1 MNKKDFTAKLEANQ
15 AATKRWHSR
24 LVRATNAL
32 TKLAKQRQRLLAAPK
47 PTARPKPVMAKV
59 LEDVITQPDPV
70 IEAKA
75 ELVQAVYDRLGELA
89 SSTAQKDDLKIPTI
103 LARAAEPQL
112 VDKLKA
118 SRPPVDKTAM
128 PLTGREA
135 EAFLKAKSAEVTKRR
150 QKRKLA

>member
-1 MNKKDFTAKLEANQ
+1 MNKKDTTAKLAANQ

-47 PTARPKPVMAKV
+47 PTATKPLIEGKVRKGGQNPPPQDFVRPEPPPAF
-59 LEDVITQPDPV
+59 LPG
-70 IEAKA
+70 A
-75 ELVQAVYDRLGELA
+75 
-89 SSTAQKDDLKIPTI
+89 DDLKIPAI
-103 LARAAEPQL
+103 LTRPAEPQL

-118 SRPPVDKTAM
+118 SRPPVDKKAM
-128 PLTGREA
+128 PLAGRDA